1 MNCMDVQQ
9 LNFHHLR
16 YFWAVA
22 KDGHLTRTAARL
34 HVSQS
39 ALSAQI
45 RELEQQLGETLFLRQ
60 GRKLQLS
67 ESGKIA
73 LAYAE
78 DIFAHANELVATLSS
93 GRRAEHVLRLGAV
106 ATLSRNFQES
116 FVRPL
121 LDEQHVRLQLVSGR
135 FDELLAQLQGHGLDL
150 VLANR
155 APRRQQGQA
164 WHCRRIARQMVSVV
178 GRARRRRFRFPE
190 DLHGVRMIV
199 PGPDSEIRVEFDAL
213 CERAGVTP
221 DVVSEVD
228 DMAMMRLLSR
238 DTDVL
243 SLLPSVVVRDELKR
257 RELFEQCVVPGL
269 YETFYAISVER
280 RFQHPLLRMLLARK
294 EKELLATQ
302 K

>member
-1 MNCMDVQQ
+1 MDIQQ

-45 RELEQQLGETLFLRQ
+45 RELEDQLGEVLFLRQ

-67 ESGKIA
+67 EAGQIV

-78 DIFAHANELVATLSS
+78 DIFAHATELVATLGS
-93 GRRAEHVLRLGAV
+93 GRRKEHVLRLGSV
-106 ATLSRNFQES
+106 STLSRNFQES

-121 LDEQHVRLQLVSGR
+121 LDVPQVRLQLVSGR
-135 FDELLAQLQGHGLDL
+135 FDELLALLHAHTLDL

-155 APRRQQGQA
+155 APRRQPGQT
-164 WHCRRIARQMVSVV
+164 WHCRRIARQMVSLV
-178 GRARRRRFRFPE
+178 GRKRRRSFRFPE
-190 DLHGVRMIV
+190 DLDGARLIV
-199 PGPDSEIRVEFDAL
+199 PGPESEIRVEFDAL
-213 CERAGVTP
+213 CERAGVVP
-221 DVVSEVD
+221 LVVGEVD
-228 DMAMMRLLSR
+228 DMAMMRLLTR
-238 DTDVL
+238 DSDAL
-243 SLLPSVVVRDELKR
+243 SLVPSVVVRDELKR
-257 RELFEQCVVPGL
+257 RELFEQCVVPDL

-280 RFQHPLLRMLLARK
+280 RFQHPLLRLLLSRK
-294 EKELLATQ
+294 EKDLLASQ